1 MLKLGLQ
8 RRDKL
13 ITGEDEENGRRH
25 VDMSQTIGRSFH
37 RLFTVS
43 LLLTL
48 ALSTRYM
55 SHNTT
60 R

>member
-13 ITGEDEENGRRH
+13 ITGEDEEKGRRH
-25 VDMSQTIGRSFH
+25 VDMSQTIGRSFY